1 MRDNSLVTATNW
13 QQLCLARLEPCRHFV
28 WLRIFPPGDTFGHG
42 VRPDGRLCCQRR
54 LPWNAVGALF
64 LSICTFAGAAWR
76 HARDLWHAYPP
87 VQFLLS
93 GFGSILFAR
102 ATGIELAYL
111 GRFLIGFG
119 ASVRFLGSLAL
130 ASKWFP
136 PHRFAFLA
144 GLAMVAGMTSGMLAQ
159 APLAFL
165 VDLYGWRA
173 NIMALGITGFILS
186 FLLVLFVRN
195 QPANM
200 VPPRVEPVTSRQKLR
215 ELGSALKSVLRNAD
229 VWRISLVAATMS
241 GPMLVIGG
249 LWGAPYL
256 MVKFELSRPEAAF
269 FMSLLLLGWAAGAP
283 FSGWL
288 SDHLG
293 RRKPILVAGLIII
306 CLMLAAVTGI
316 SNLPLGA
323 VVACLVVMGCR
334 VVE

>member
-1 MRDNSLVTATNW
+1 MRDISLVTAANW

-87 VQFLLS
+87 VQFLLLS

-102 ATGIELAYL
+102 ATSIELAYL

-136 PHRFAFLA
+136 PHRFSFLA
-144 GLAMVAGMTSGMLAQ
+144 GLAMVTGMNSGMLAQ

-165 VDLYGWRA
+165 VDLCGWRA
-173 NIMALGITGFILS
+173 SIMALGITGFHS
-186 FLLVLFVRN
+186 LVSGGPVRS
-195 QPANM
+195 QPAG
-200 VPPRVEPVTSRQKLR
+200 EH
-215 ELGSALKSVLRNAD
+215 
-229 VWRISLVAATMS
+229 VAAK
-241 GPMLVIGG
+241 G
-249 LWGAPYL
+249 
-256 MVKFELSRPEAAF
+256 R
-269 FMSLLLLGWAAGAP
+269 AGYQPAEM
-283 FSGWL
+283 
-288 SDHLG
+288 
-293 RRKPILVAGLIII
+293 A
-306 CLMLAAVTGI
+306 
-316 SNLPLGA
+316 
-323 VVACLVVMGCR
+323 
-334 VVE
+334 